1 MFSDGG
7 ELDIVDIMEVI
18 YREVVRQNLG
28 YELTR
33 NFEGHHLLP
42 RPIVITN
49 R

>member
-18 YREVVRQNLG
+18 YREVVRQKLE

-33 NFEGHHLLP
+33 NLEGHHLLP
-42 RPIVITN
+42 WLIVITN